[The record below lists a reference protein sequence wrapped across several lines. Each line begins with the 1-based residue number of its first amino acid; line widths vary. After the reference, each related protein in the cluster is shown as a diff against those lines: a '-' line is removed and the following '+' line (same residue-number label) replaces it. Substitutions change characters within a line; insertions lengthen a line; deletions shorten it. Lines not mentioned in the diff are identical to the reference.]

1 MMGYC
6 SPCLLGRV
14 THIRGT
20 IRARYDDNLAF
31 TRSRRDSLAGW
42 RGEALAC
49 YSTLKQRHLEDMD
62 DEIGG
67 YRSNNGQAIT
77 CRDTSG
83 KLGLA
88 KDSQDAYTSMNAPRI
103 LVDPVCGCSVADTEE

>member
-6 SPCLLGRV
+6 SPRLLGRV

-31 TRSRRDSLAGW
+31 TRSHRDSFAGR

-49 YSTLKQRHLEDMD
+49 YFTLKQRPLEDMD

-83 KLGLA
+83 ETWTCEN
-88 KDSQDAYTSMNAPRI
+88 SWDAYTSMNAPRT